1 MHQHSLSK
9 GSIVMVKQNISLG
22 MKMKDKG
29 NRRIKNLSLRYD
41 NCVLND
47 KGTTQKTLFDITRQD
62 NKIAGQIIYF
72 WDLKVSDM
80 MGTRIVSEE

>member
-29 NRRIKNLSLRYD
+29 NRRIKNLSLCYD

-47 KGTTQKTLFDITRQD
+47 KGATQKTLFDITRQD

>member
-1 MHQHSLSK
+1 
-9 GSIVMVKQNISLG
+9 MVKQKISLG

-29 NRRIKNLSLRYD
+29 NRRIKNLSLCYD